1 MNLPNAISL
10 SRLLAVPVTVWLIL
24 SGQLLAAFWLF
35 VAAGVSDAVDGF
47 IAKHF
52 DSETEFGK
60 FLDPIADKI
69 LLVGVYIAL
78 GNEGYV
84 QTWLVIMV
92 VFRDTI
98 IVGGAILFQTLTQSL
113 TMEPLRIS
121 KINTAAQIVYA
132 ALVMGTNGFALGDW
146 IVVDAMAYIVA
157 VTTISSGAV
166 YVVEW
171 SRRASAAEERD

>member
-1 MNLPNAISL
+1 MNVPNAISL

-35 VAAGVSDAVDGF
+35 VAAGISDAVDGF

-52 DSETEFGK
+52 HRETEFGK
-60 FLDPIADKI
+60 FLDPIADKV

-84 QTWLVIMV
+84 VTWLVIMV
-92 VFRDTI
+92 VFRDAV
-98 IVGGAILFQTLTQSL
+98 IVGGALLFQTLTQSL
-113 TMEPLRIS
+113 TMEPLMIS
-121 KINTAAQIVYA
+121 KVNTAAQIVFA
-132 ALVMGTNGFALGDW
+132 ALVLGTNGFALGDW
-146 IVVDAMAYIVA
+146 VIVDVMAYVVA
-157 VTTISSGAV
+157 ITTVSSGAV

-171 SRRASAAEERD
+171 SRRASAAEEKD